1 MVEKLGGEQLIGDGY
16 RDEEDADT
24 TRNELRKLFQIEIV
38 ARKMLEQPEKFLTG
52 PEWIAELG
60 EMGQSLALSPDGKL
74 LAIGMAESEQGIRV
88 LSTENGT
95 ERRRLQLAGRR
106 VSVVFT
112 DSDQKL
118 ICAPSYHGKSV
129 LVWPG
134 EQGDVAKHV
143 LPTRAAIF
151 PARTDDRIAIIDRDL
166 LKWLEFPS
174 GTMLWGRR
182 QPDRWSHILTIS
194 PDVSLMATG
203 YGGSKRI
210 ALIDAANGEYR
221 FFLVGHATAPS
232 KLSFSNDSRL
242 LVSVGDDNRVFIW
255 NVSEGKAVREFRGDD
270 ARIGAVA
277 FAHDDQSFF
286 AASARGRASVV
297 AAYSVADGHPRFGIK
312 YTGNWIHA
320 AVPSADGRFLYLMI
334 QHGGGRAGWKSR
346 IECWKLP

>member
-1 MVEKLGGEQLIGDGY
+1 VLKKPETFL
-16 RDEEDADT
+16 ED
-24 TRNELRKLFQIEIV
+24 
-38 ARKMLEQPEKFLTG
+38 
-52 PEWIAELG
+52 PEWKVELG
-60 EMGQSLALSPDGKL
+60 EFGHSLALSPDGKL
-74 LAIGMAESEQGIRV
+74 LAIGMADEGDGVRV
-88 LSTENGT
+88 LCAENGT
-95 ERRRLQLAGRR
+95 ERRRMELAGRYMN
-106 VSVVFT
+106 VAFT
-112 DSDQKL
+112 NPDQKL
-118 ICAPSYHGKSV
+118 ICAPRMDGKSV